1 MSIQAIF
8 NIHLGSAAIVGEV
21 YVFFCCCSVY
31 VSGACVGV
39 FVCVHTPAGYA
50 VLFESYLFVADS
62 GNSYVQMLTTAGIFQ
77 RYIGKG
83 VVSSL
88 SLSVSLA
95 RSISLCLL
103 SLSLSLCVSPARA
116 RALSL

>member
-1 MSIQAIF
+1 MCVCMRVFAAVRMFQVRALVCLYVC
-8 NIHLGSAAIVGEV
+8 IHLS
-21 YVFFCCCSVY
+21 
-31 VSGACVGV
+31 
-39 FVCVHTPAGYA
+39 AGYA
-50 VLFESYLFVADS
+50 VLFDSYLFLADS
-62 GNSYVQMLTTAGIFQ
+62 GNSYVQMLTSRHFFQ

>member
-8 NIHLGSAAIVGEV
+8 NIHLGSASIVGEV

-88 SLSVSLA
+88 SLSVCLV
-95 RSISLCLL
+95 RSISL
-103 SLSLSLCVSPARA
+103 SASSLCDN
-116 RALSL
+116 